1 MTRTPIH
8 PGEIL
13 ADELEEI
20 GVKPTHLA
28 EAIDVPANR
37 ISAIVN
43 GKRSITAD
51 TSLRLGH
58 YFGQAEDFWLKL
70 QASYDL
76 DLARQKMKEM
86 GLALD
91 KIVKRHRVTEHA

>member
-8 PGEIL
+8 PREIL

-20 GVKPTHLA
+20 DVKPTHLA
-28 EAIDVPANR
+28 EGIDVPANR

-51 TSLRLGH
+51 TSLRPGH

-70 QASYDL
+70 QARYDL
-76 DLARQKMKEM
+76 DLAHQKMKEM

-91 KIVKRHRVTEHA
+91 RIIKRGPLGQ